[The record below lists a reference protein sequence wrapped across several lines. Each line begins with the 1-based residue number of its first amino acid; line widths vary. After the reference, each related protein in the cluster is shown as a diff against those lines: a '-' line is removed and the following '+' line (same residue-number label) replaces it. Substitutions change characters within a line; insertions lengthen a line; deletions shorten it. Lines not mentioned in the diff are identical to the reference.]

1 MGLPVRIE
9 QPVHRVATRSSIKNR
24 ELERR
29 ARKGRC
35 RTRSREER
43 EPDDSSSDSSF
54 SPEIEI
60 KSDRSTPIVA
70 VEKGIGEDRI
80 PRDISRETREALAE
94 SEPTPEASG
103 RTVRFDEIPVII
115 QPDPKPDEYDIIQ
128 DIKEQ
133 KANATIGQLLHDN
146 PNYQKLVKEEW
157 PKKRRQ
163 KFRLPAVVVNFAQVE
178 DYGAPELVVEV
189 DGCTIPKVL
198 VDGGSGVNLMLE
210 STAFDLGYTTFEET
224 DQILRMADQS
234 RVVPAGRLFQ
244 IPTRIGQVTYLQ
256 NFVIIRVGTGRPF
269 PMLLG
274 RPWLYS
280 AKVLVD
286 WGSKEFIVGKPPM
299 RIPWKTERYLGE
311 TSDSDGYTSGWMDP
325 EESDSIPSYL
335 VAQFAGITEADFGFT
350 HPVQEEGRLE
360 EPDGLRPD
368 HLTLDDRSLGEID
381 VPLTVEWI
389 RNRIFEGLLPADET
403 QNQLPW
409 SEIRTQPEEGDPD
422 RIKSIVNPM
431 DYSKVETKEGK
442 AFYLANAL
450 DSKDRQ
456 SYVSLLSEF
465 SDVFAWLPSD
475 LTGISPRLGE
485 HRIDLVE
492 GAVPVRQR
500 QYQLNPRY
508 SLMVKED
515 IDRLLEA
522 GFIYPVVNSEWVS
535 PIVVVPKKVGADGK
549 TKIRV
554 CQDFRKLNA
563 STKKDYFPIPFT
575 DIILDHVSGH
585 ECYSFLDGF
594 SGYNQVFIRPEDQ
607 LKTTFTTEWGTF
619 AFNRMPFGLC
629 NAPGTF

>member
-1 MGLPVRIE
+1 
-9 QPVHRVATRSSIKNR
+9 
-24 ELERR
+24 
-29 ARKGRC
+29 
-35 RTRSREER
+35 
-43 EPDDSSSDSSF
+43 
-54 SPEIEI
+54 
-60 KSDRSTPIVA
+60 
-70 VEKGIGEDRI
+70 
-80 PRDISRETREALAE
+80 
-94 SEPTPEASG
+94 
-103 RTVRFDEIPVII
+103 
-115 QPDPKPDEYDIIQ
+115 
-128 DIKEQ
+128 
-133 KANATIGQLLHDN
+133 
-146 PNYQKLVKEEW
+146 
-157 PKKRRQ
+157 
-163 KFRLPAVVVNFAQVE
+163 
-178 DYGAPELVVEV
+178 
-189 DGCTIPKVL
+189 
-198 VDGGSGVNLMLE
+198 
-210 STAFDLGYTTFEET
+210 
-224 DQILRMADQS
+224 
-234 RVVPAGRLFQ
+234 
-244 IPTRIGQVTYLQ
+244 
-256 NFVIIRVGTGRPF
+256 
-269 PMLLG
+269 MLLG

-299 RIPWKTERYLGE
+299 RIPWKTEKYLGE
-311 TSDSDGYTSGWMDP
+311 TSDSDGYTSGWTDP

-350 HPVQEEGRLE
+350 HSIQEGHLE

-381 VPLTVEWI
+381 VPLTVKWI
-389 RNRIFEGLLPADET
+389 CNRIFEGLLPADET
-403 QNQLPW
+403 RNQLPW

-422 RIKSIVNPM
+422 RIKSIVNPT

-465 SDVFAWLPSD
+465 SDVFAWSPSN

-485 HRIDLVE
+485 HQIDLVE

-500 QYQLNPRY
+500 QYRLNPRY

-629 NAPGTF
+629 NAPGTFQRLKMDIFQDFLRHFLEVFIDDFAVFSAKQDHIKFLRKTFERCRETNLKLHPGKCFLGMESGLLLGHVVSKSGLEVDLDKVKAILALTAPTNVREIRGFLGCVGYYRRFIKDYARKALPLTELLKMEEEFS